1 MKEKYCRQDGADKFR
16 DDRRKPDSVLSQE
29 NDHDAKSRRQ
39 EEQTSSRRH
48 GKGLPGTLHGG
59 KVPGLYHIKAKKQT
73 RQRIEAQRPH
83 GIGKQ
88 FAVPPV
94 QKRAD
99 KDLRKQFQ
107 DKYIDDRHDHLHQER
122 IL

>member
-48 GKGLPGTLHGG
+48 ANVLPGTLHG
-59 KVPGLYHIKAKKQT
+59 VNLPGLYHIKSNKQK